1 MALPTSP
8 FCVWYY
14 RRKHWFANNV
24 LGLAF
29 RCVCVWRVGWLV
41 YPFFVVMVVGR
52 EGQNVLIQE
61 LGLKQV
67 TRQGHSLQLS
77 HIRGPLQ
84 GIQRAAAGLAA
95 AFSRLCWRRPQGREM
110 ASQCYARRGAN
121 RRLAGSSSPR
131 RPACPA
137 ACKASSTCRWARCR
151 TASSCSAASSSTV
164 RVCSRLPVC

>member
-29 RCVCVWRVGWLV
+29 RCVRVWRVGWLV

-84 GIQRAAAGLAA
+84 GIQQAAAGLPAA
-95 AFSRLCWRRPQGREM
+95 ACCCLLPPLLEKAAG
-110 ASQCYARRGAN
+110 ARDGFAV
-121 RRLAGSSSPR
+121 L
-131 RPACPA
+131 CPA
-137 ACKASSTCRWARCR
+137 WG
-151 TASSCSAASSSTV
+151 
-164 RVCSRLPVC
+164 